1 MFLLFTQE
9 TEIIKLPSNGKA
21 VGGLTLGKN
30 IKVCLVSWKV
40 DVQEENTQ
48 ETLAQRTGVG
58 EVPGLAGHA

>member
-21 VGGLTLGKN
+21 VGGLALGKN

-48 ETLAQRTGVG
+48 ETLARRTGVG